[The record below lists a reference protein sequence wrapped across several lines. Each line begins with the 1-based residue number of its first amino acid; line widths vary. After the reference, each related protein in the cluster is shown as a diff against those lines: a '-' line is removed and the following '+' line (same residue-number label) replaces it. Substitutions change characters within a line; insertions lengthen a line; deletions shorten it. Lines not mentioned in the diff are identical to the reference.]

1 VTPVST
7 RGFAAHR
14 LQSRLLPLAS
24 YVILAVVAFFFLL
37 PLIWMVS
44 TSFKLPNQ
52 VFAQPIEWIPSN
64 PVFSNY
70 PEAFGKADFTRF
82 FLNSI
87 VVTVVATSLHVLL
100 ASLAGYGLA
109 KYRFVGRR
117 WLLILILA
125 SLVLPIEVI
134 MIPLFLTVK
143 DFGWL
148 NSYQG
153 IIAPHIG
160 DAFGVFL
167 MRQYFLSL
175 PDDLIDAARIDGAGH
190 LRTFFAIAVPLSRPA
205 LVTLA
210 IFMGREVW
218 DEFLWPF
225 LVVSSSDM
233 RTLPIG
239 IQTFASAELADFPG
253 IMAISTLATI
263 PLLLMF
269 FVFQRQ
275 FVRGIQMTGIRE

>member
-1 VTPVST
+1 M
-7 RGFAAHR
+7 R
-14 LQSRLLPLAS
+14 LAITQRITVQRLRAQLLPVAS
-24 YVILAVVAFFFLL
+24 YVILAIAAFLFLL
-37 PLIWMVS
+37 PLIWMLS
-44 TSFKLPNQ
+44 TSLKVHTQ

>member
-1 VTPVST
+1 M
-7 RGFAAHR
+7 RAANVPRIGYR
-14 LQSRLLPLAS
+14 LQSRLLALTT
-24 YVILAVVAFFFLL
+24 YVILAVVAFFVLL

-44 TSFKLPNQ
+44 TSFKVQ
-52 VFAQPIEWIPSN
+52 IDVFAQPIEWIPSD
-64 PVFSNY
+64 PVLNNY
-70 PEAFGKADFTRF
+70 PEAYGRADFNRY

-87 VVTVVATSLHVLL
+87 IVTVIATSLHVLF

-117 WLLILILA
+117 WLLIVILA
-125 SLVLPIEVI
+125 SLMLPIEVI
-134 MIPLFLTVK
+134 MIPLFLTVN

-153 IIAPHIG
+153 LIVPHIA

-167 MRQYFLSL
+167 MRQYFVSL
-175 PDDLIDAARIDGAGH
+175 PNSLIEAARIDGAGH
-190 LRTFFAIAVPLSRPA
+190 LRTFFTIAVPLSRPA

-225 LVVSSSDM
+225 LVVGSDSM
-233 RTLPIG
+233 RTVPIG
-239 IQTFASAELADFPG
+239 IQTFARAELANFPN
-253 IMAISTLATI
+253 IMAISTIATI
-263 PLLLMF
+263 PLVIMF
-269 FVFQRQ
+269 AVFQRQ
-275 FVRGIQMTGIRE
+275 FVRGIQMTGLRE

>member
-1 VTPVST
+1 MTPVST

>member
-1 VTPVST
+1 MQGLTAYRMQSQLLTVT
-7 RGFAAHR
+7 
-14 LQSRLLPLAS
+14 S

-52 VFAQPIEWIPSN
+52 VFAQPIEWIPSD
-64 PVFSNY
+64 PVFANY
-70 PEAFGKADFTRF
+70 PQAFGKADFTRF
-82 FLNSI
+82 FFNSI

-109 KYRFVGRR
+109 KYRFVGSR

-148 NSYQG
+148 NTYQG

-225 LVVSSSDM
+225 LVVSSSNM

-263 PLLLMF
+263 PLVLMF

>member
-1 VTPVST
+1 MTPVST

-210 IFMGREVW
+210 IFMSREVW